1 MSHSL
6 KNYLRQLS
14 KTQEENKFIL
24 PWGIVVL
31 RNCDQNGDFLT
42 FKNIGDFKKGGKDKW
57 LVIQL
62 LLFREN
68 EEIFPIFQCPECPEM
83 KPLSGLA
90 LDQTEANLLS
100 LRCIHS
106 QAAAYI
112 ADPWDYHWPVEVIEE
127 SEESHKVEC
136 NLDIKTQQLRNDKFF
151 LAAYQHDGE
160 VSLKFT
166 VSATRSIHFAQNA
179 PAKSANVLEDLRKKL
194 RMRQGLMKIQI
205 IFGKD

>member
-6 KNYLRQLS
+6 KNYLRKLS

-151 LAAYQHDGE
+151 WLLINMMVRYLCY
-160 VSLKFT
+160 SLS
-166 VSATRSIHFAQNA
+166 VQTRSIHFAQNA